1 MFGTT
6 EMHGIKGAFLA
17 LFFIVQIAASVPAL
31 AQQQQQ
37 MVFATEPLVVQ
48 TASGKMLNFSV
59 EIASTNEQRQYGL
72 MYRKEMAE
80 NAGML
85 FDFGQSRRV
94 TMWMENTILPLD
106 MLFIDSTGVIR
117 HIKENA
123 VPYSED
129 IIDSMGSVKYV
140 VELNAGIVRK
150 LGIKVGDKA
159 ASATI
164 TRK

>member
-1 MFGTT
+1 
-6 EMHGIKGAFLA
+6 MHRIKGAFLA
-17 LFFIVQIAASVPAL
+17 LFFIVATAAPMPGF
-31 AQQQQQ
+31 AQQEQQ
-37 MVFATEPLVVQ
+37 MVFAKEPLVVQ
-48 TASGKMLNFSV
+48 TASGKLLNFTV

-106 MLFIDSTGVIR
+106 MLFADDAGTIR

-123 VPYSED
+123 KPYSRD
-129 IIDSMGSVKYV
+129 VIDSMGEVKYV
-140 VELNAGIVRK
+140 VELNAGIVAK
-150 LGIKVGDKA
+150 LGIKTGDRIV
-159 ASATI
+159 SAT
-164 TRK
+164 TTKAK